1 MVRPAWEAD
10 LAVTHPGARFQRGT
24 VTRTHFTEVAMFAS
38 LLPDPLHAAVI
49 HMPIALAVLLP
60 LFALGALV
68 AIGRGATPRNAW
80 GVTVALAAMLAA
92 SALIA
97 KETGEDGEERVE
109 QVVPDSALE
118 AHEDAADRFV
128 VVVLVVLAVSVIGL
142 RRDQIGAAGRLVATV
157 GTVAVLVTGYAVGKA
172 GGELVYQHGAASA
185 YSTGGAVPARRAEE
199 GEG

>member
-1 MVRPAWEAD
+1 
-10 LAVTHPGARFQRGT
+10 
-24 VTRTHFTEVAMFAS
+24 MFAS

-60 LFALGALV
+60 LFALGAII
-68 AIGRGATPRNAW
+68 AISRGAAPRHAW
-80 GVTVALAAMLAA
+80 GITVALAAMLAA

-109 QVVPDSALE
+109 QIVPDAALE

-128 VVVLVVLAVSVIGL
+128 VVVLAVLAVSVLGL
-142 RRDQIGAAGRLVATV
+142 RRDRIGAAGRLVATV
-157 GTVAVLVTGYAVGKA
+157 GTVAVLATGYAVGKA

-185 YSTGGAVPARRAEE
+185 YIDGATLPPRGSEE